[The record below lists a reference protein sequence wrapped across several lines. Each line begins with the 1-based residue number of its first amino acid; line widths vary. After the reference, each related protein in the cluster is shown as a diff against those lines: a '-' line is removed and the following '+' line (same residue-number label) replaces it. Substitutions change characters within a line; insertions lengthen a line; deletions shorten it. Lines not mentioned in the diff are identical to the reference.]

1 MRRPERPAWLELAL
15 LVGLVAL
22 PLVAGPPVAALGE
35 LLLAAAWFASGPLPT
50 RERVV
55 GAVGFGAAVALA
67 AWSAFV
73 ALAPVPGPEREA
85 ELVEQGS
92 ARFFLELEGEAAR
105 VAARLPE
112 LPLDADRLRDAF
124 ETLERAA
131 RESPSRRRTF
141 LLYDPAG
148 EAAAWAGAGLLHE
161 LDPIGLPAAGR
172 GFVQSASS
180 ATLYAVARPAGP
192 VAERWRLV
200 AAESRGR
207 DAEPPLAGDA
217 AARLARRGWWL
228 EGPGAA
234 GASVSLRLEAAAT
247 STGPGRGRLLARSAA
262 AAAASAALLLSI
274 LRGFGLALLAG
285 TVVPRRF
292 SPVTVAAGAEVALV
306 ALAAAAGSSPPELA
320 TLALGLVLLA
330 GGWLAGRQGASGMGR
345 ATLGALGPP
354 ALFAA
359 ACFLPLA
366 PLGDHLFG
374 SIGEAT
380 QRLGLLGVA
389 LGCVLAGA
397 GRERRSAPDR
407 FLFWSVAAALLAAAT
422 ADTPALSLAV
432 GAVAGALLAFWL
444 DAERLRRPLS
454 LGAAALVAALLA
466 GAAWTGGVRERNR
479 LDASDQVA
487 ALLPPA
493 DSALDELA
501 GEVAAALDRRLAG
514 RGAEAAP
521 ISERSDLAFSLWR
534 RSPLARADLLSAVVV
549 ATPGGPLSTFSYGL
563 PLTEGGEIDE
573 APVRWLDSVPAA
585 WRARRRT
592 GTLPGESG
600 ERITW
605 WLVPRPG
612 FGLAPSPLVD
622 LAAGLLRGGPASHR
636 LAGLPGDASW
646 VAYDADERVAASAWK
661 EGTPPL
667 ALLRTL
673 APDGAGTVTTPAGR
687 ADFVLAQS
695 GEGAVALF
703 LEPLPPP
710 LALER
715 AAVVAVGALAI
726 GGAIALLALAAGL
739 PRSAVRDLARRTV
752 RSYSRRLVLVLTVLL
767 LIPMALLYALLSGS
781 LGRRIAAEQ
790 RTGAEAALASVQRIL
805 GEYVLSLEP
814 GFGVGTAIDDELLV
828 WLSRVVRHEVHLYWG
843 SEVYAS
849 SKRDLFSSGLLPRR
863 VPGVV
868 WERIALAGE
877 SLAARTSSVA
887 GAEFVELYAPLEVPG
902 RPSARSRLLLGMPLL
917 AQQEEAL
924 AETARIRRRALLATI
939 ALFLALAAT
948 AQRLATRFTR
958 PIEEMVEGTR
968 RIAAGASRLEMRPNE
983 LELDALATAIDRMA
997 ARIAEGRERLLAE
1010 KLLIETIVDHVT
1022 AGVVCLDR
1030 DGAVLMANRVAR
1042 QLLKVEPGRL
1052 LLPAVAADPR
1062 LAPVAGFLESGV
1074 EGGDH
1079 ATVRLG
1085 GDGTERDWTLVRVP
1099 LEGVGEPAELFVVED
1114 VTEVTRG
1121 QRLEAWASMAR
1132 IIAHEI
1138 KNPLTPIRLSAE
1150 HLREAWSRD
1159 REHFESVF
1167 ERCTANIL
1175 RQVEDLRE
1183 IASEF
1188 STYSHIP
1195 RIDPQPGDLAEMAR
1209 EVVEAYR
1216 AAPPPGVSVRF
1227 AAESDPL
1234 PARFDSRLLGRALRN
1249 LLENALRASVHR
1261 GTVDVRVFR
1270 EDGRGAIAVADSGP
1284 GVPVEQLGR
1293 IFEPYFSTHAGGT
1306 GLGLPIARRI
1316 AEEHGGTLTAH
1327 NRATGGLE
1335 AVIAIPLG

>member
-1 MRRPERPAWLELAL
+1 
-15 LVGLVAL
+15 
-22 PLVAGPPVAALGE
+22 VAGG
-35 LLLAAAWFASGPLPT
+35 
-50 RERVV
+50 
-55 GAVGFGAAVALA
+55 
-67 AWSAFV
+67 
-73 ALAPVPGPEREA
+73 
-85 ELVEQGS
+85 
-92 ARFFLELEGEAAR
+92 
-105 VAARLPE
+105 
-112 LPLDADRLRDAF
+112 
-124 ETLERAA
+124 
-131 RESPSRRRTF
+131 
-141 LLYDPAG
+141 
-148 EAAAWAGAGLLHE
+148 
-161 LDPIGLPAAGR
+161 
-172 GFVQSASS
+172 
-180 ATLYAVARPAGP
+180 
-192 VAERWRLV
+192 
-200 AAESRGR
+200 
-207 DAEPPLAGDA
+207 
-217 AARLARRGWWL
+217 
-228 EGPGAA
+228 
-234 GASVSLRLEAAAT
+234 
-247 STGPGRGRLLARSAA
+247 
-262 AAAASAALLLSI
+262 AALLLWI

-285 TVVPRRF
+285 TVVPPRF
-292 SPVTVAAGAEVALV
+292 SPAAVAFGAVVALV
-306 ALAAAAGSSPPELA
+306 ALAAAAEASPIELA
-320 TLALGLVLLA
+320 ILTAGLALLA
-330 GGWLAGRQGASGMGR
+330 VGWLAGRSGESGR
-345 ATLGALGPP
+345 ARALLGALGPP

-359 ACFLPLA
+359 ACLLPLA
-366 PLGDHLFG
+366 PLGDRLFG
-374 SIGEAT
+374 SAGEAM
-380 QRLGLLGVA
+380 QRLALLGVA
-389 LGCVLAGA
+389 LGFALAGA
-397 GRERRSAPDR
+397 GRAHRSAPDR
-407 FLFWSVAAALLAAAT
+407 YIFWSVATALLAAAT
-422 ADTPALSLAV
+422 ADAPVLSLA
-432 GAVAGALLAFWL
+432 AGAGAATLLAFWL
-444 DAERLRRPLS
+444 DAERLQRPLA

-466 GAAWTGGVRERNR
+466 GAAWTGGVRERGR
-479 LDASDQVA
+479 LDASERVS

-493 DSALDELA
+493 DSALDALEL
-501 GEVAAALDRRLAG
+501 EVAGDLSRRLAG
-514 RGAEAAP
+514 AGGEIA

-549 ATPGGPLSTFSYGL
+549 ATPNGPLSTFSYGL
-563 PLTEGGEIDE
+563 PLTEGGDLDE

-585 WRARRRT
+585 WRARLRT
-592 GTLPGESG
+592 GRLEGARG
-600 ERITW
+600 ERVAW

-612 FGLAPSPLVD
+612 FGLAPSPLGD

-636 LAGLPGDASW
+636 LAGLPDDASW
-646 VAYDADERVAASAWK
+646 VAYDADGRVAATAWK

-673 APDGAGTVTTPAGR
+673 APGGHGKVSTPEGR
-687 ADFVLAQS
+687 AEFVLAEG

-715 AAVVAVGALAI
+715 ASVVAVGGLAI
-726 GGAIALLALAAGL
+726 AAAIALVALAAGL
-739 PRSAVRDLARRTV
+739 PRSAVRDLARRTI

-767 LIPMALLYALLSGS
+767 LVPMALLYALLSES

-877 SLAARTSSVA
+877 SLAARTSRAA
-887 GAEFVELYAPLEVPG
+887 GSEFVELYAPLEVPG

-968 RIAAGASRLEMRPNE
+968 RIAAGASRLEARPNE

-1010 KLLIETIVDHVT
+1010 KHLIETIVEHVT

-1030 DGAVLMANRVAR
+1030 DGAVLMANQVAR
-1042 QLLKVEPGRL
+1042 QLLAVEPGQL
-1052 LLPAVAADPR
+1052 LLPAITADAR
-1062 LAPVAGFLESGV
+1062 LAPVADFLEHGV
-1074 EGGDH
+1074 EGGGH
-1079 ATVRLG
+1079 AAVRLG
-1085 GDGTERDWTLVRVP
+1085 GDGSERDWTLVRVP
-1099 LEGVGEPAELFVVED
+1099 LEGAGEPAELFVVED

-1159 REHFESVF
+1159 RQHFESVF
-1167 ERCTANIL
+1167 ERCTTNIL

-1195 RIDPQPGDLAEMAR
+1195 RIDPQPGDLAAMAR

-1227 AAESDPL
+1227 DAEADPL
-1234 PARFDSRLLGRALRN
+1234 LARFDARLLGRALRN

-1261 GTVDVRVFR
+1261 GTVEVRVFR
-1270 EDGRGAIAVADSGP
+1270 ERGRGAIAVADSGP
-1284 GVPVEQLGR
+1284 GVPAEQLGR
-1293 IFEPYFSTHAGGT
+1293 IFEPYFSTHSGGT